1 MARKQPSRNNRH
13 QTKGLYTTNPTQSKG
28 CVQLQRASKLA
39 RGLRPIGHAKK
50 LIFRLNAAHK
60 SDMTRTKKEEADLKK
75 PSPSSP
81 PLPLPFPPT
90 QRVEQFVAKLVTT
103 NPPTC
108 KLEGAANILK
118 KSAVKEH
125 VKCKNYTDAE
135 KLEIAHIQMESLQN
149 QIFLSD
155 ANVRHIITIM

>member
-60 SDMTRTKKEEADLKK
+60 SDMINV
-75 PSPSSP
+75 
-81 PLPLPFPPT
+81 FV
-90 QRVEQFVAKLVTT
+90 VEQRDKVPAL
-103 NPPTC
+103 
-108 KLEGAANILK
+108 L
-118 KSAVKEH
+118 
-125 VKCKNYTDAE
+125 
-135 KLEIAHIQMESLQN
+135 IQ
-149 QIFLSD
+149 
-155 ANVRHIITIM
+155 R